1 MKINKHTIEVI
12 KPTTFVE
19 LVFPL
24 LLEKVSISEN
34 LCESKLVDVIVFDI
48 I

>member
-1 MKINKHTIEVI
+1 MKINKHIIEVI

-24 LLEKVSISEN
+24 LLEKISVGEN
-34 LCESKLVDVIVFDI
+34 LCGSKIVDVIVFDI